1 MLRKSRGLERN
12 MAFRKRNRELKK
24 RNCTLKEG
32 LSFGSNQ

>member
-12 MAFRKRNRELKK
+12 MALRKRNRELKK
-24 RNCTLKEG
+24 RNGTLKEG